1 MCWIHMFL
9 AAVLGDRDDHG
20 VFFNTQF
27 FTCLHMLQ
35 GERQ

>member
-1 MCWIHMFL
+1 MCWIHMFF

-20 VFFNTQF
+20 VFNTQN

-35 GERQ
+35 GKRQ